1 MADPAQPSAQTVLEW
16 KVKSLKAMLQVFYLT
31 GNASWLACILL
42 MAAFLGCCIL
52 NNEFDAKCSFP
63 INAACVV
70 LEAFTQSIGRAVTLQ
85 FSASQ
90 RRLLGFCRNSCLQ
103 LHHLD

>member
-52 NNEFDAKCSFP
+52 NNEFDAVSLLMLL
-63 INAACVV
+63 V
-70 LEAFTQSIGRAVTLQ
+70 L
-85 FSASQ
+85 
-90 RRLLGFCRNSCLQ
+90 CLKPS
-103 LHHLD
+103 LKA